1 MGSVAKP
8 IIDIIIT
15 KENIEIS
22 YRMKSKT
29 NSLHNSIDILIILTK
44 SIYPVLK
51 ARQINSNSNN

>member
-22 YRMKSKT
+22 YRVKSKT
-29 NSLHNSIDILIILTK
+29 NSLYKVRNIILTK